1 MRCALWWCVCIQKFF
16 PLYASF
22 FPQFNRESFALFFFD
37 RSLYAAFVYFFLLQ
51 QFIIIHFVVSFFW
64 HFCLVLNQYLCDFPV
79 FNDDCFCRLYS
90 TSVFHLFKKKTKK
103 HKTIYLSVALAIAWR
118 QMHRE
123 RNGAEKHSIS
133 IMELIRCR
141 KIVTKYEH
149 TQSFYPQFHSIY
161 WQFFNYIGPS
171 CIENRFKFNWNLIW
185 EKWKTRFTALF
196 IPLNKCFFF

>member
-1 MRCALWWCVCIQKFF
+1 MMIAFAVFI
-16 PLYASF
+16 PL
-22 FPQFNRESFALFFFD
+22 LFFIF
-37 RSLYAAFVYFFLLQ
+37 
-51 QFIIIHFVVSFFW
+51 
-64 HFCLVLNQYLCDFPV
+64 
-79 FNDDCFCRLYS
+79 
-90 TSVFHLFKKKTKK
+90 FKKKLKK

-161 WQFFNYIGPS
+161 WQFFNYIGPF
-171 CIENRFKFNWNLIW
+171 CIENRFKFNWNHIW

-196 IPLNKCFFF
+196 IPLNKCLFSNSECFCRLNRIQKE